1 MDYTE
6 ELHESFPF
14 LSVVSYGNKEY
25 VGIIINQDVAVTTMY
40 DLSVLRTEKERQALL
55 ELGEEWWWESNRT
68 IPISIYLKNEIGPY
82 KYCSKSFSTK
92 DVQVLVG
99 PITKLAN
106 LQGKRTKRKIV
117 QLVPP
122 TPYR

>member
-14 LSVVSYGNKEY
+14 LSVVVYGNNEY
-25 VGIIINQDVAVTTMY
+25 VGIIINQDLTVTTMY
-40 DLSVLRTEKERQALL
+40 DLSELRTESERQALL

-99 PITKLAN
+99 PITKLAD
-106 LQGKRTKRKIV
+106 LQGKKTKRKVV
-117 QLVPP
+117 QLIAP
-122 TPYR
+122 TRYR

>member
-14 LSVVSYGNKEY
+14 LSVILYGAVEY
-25 VGIIINQDVAVTTMY
+25 VGIIINQDASVTTMY
-40 DLSVLRTEKERQALL
+40 DLSELKSEGERKSLL
-55 ELGEEWWWESNRT
+55 ELGEEWWWESNRS
-68 IPISIYLKNEIGPY
+68 IPISIYLKKEIGPY

-99 PITKLAN
+99 PITKLTD
-106 LQGKRTKRKIV
+106 LQGKKTKRKIV

>member
-6 ELHESFPF
+6 ELRESFPF
-14 LSVVSYGNKEY
+14 LSIVVCGNSEY
-25 VGIIINQDVAVTTMY
+25 VGIIINQDQSVTTMY
-40 DLSVLRTEKERQALL
+40 DLSELRTESERQALL

-99 PITKLAN
+99 PITKLAD
-106 LQGKRTKRKIV
+106 LQGKKTKRKVV
-117 QLVPP
+117 QLIAP
-122 TPYR
+122 TRYR